1 MTETDDKLLKQFF
14 SEQKQEVK
22 DNGFSRRVM
31 RNLPGRN
38 HRLIQIWGTVCTV
51 LCVIL
56 FFAFGGLQ
64 ATISTLREVL
74 YPWYNTG
81 LRRDSIRNLSIS
93 PFWYSLSSEHA
104 RHGLWLDAEI
114 IRKPYRDLCATA
126 LKTGKN
132 LLSGSGCVI
141 FVNKIHTIYSI

>member
-38 HRLIQIWGTVCTV
+38 HRLIQVWGTVCTV

-64 ATISTLREVL
+64 ATISTLREVFVSMVQRGLTAGFDPKSL
-74 YPWYNTG
+74 YIAILVLAFFG
-81 LRRDSIRNLSIS
+81 
-93 PFWYSLSSEHA
+93 A
-104 RHGLWLDAEI
+104 RKAWSMA
-114 IRKPYRDLCATA
+114 
-126 LKTGKN
+126 
-132 LLSGSGCVI
+132 
-141 FVNKIHTIYSI
+141 

>member
-38 HRLIQIWGTVCTV
+38 HRLIQVWGTVCTV

-64 ATISTLREVL
+64 ATISTAARSFCIHGTTRAYGGIRSEISLYRHSGTRFLRSTQGMV
-74 YPWYNTG
+74 YG
-81 LRRDSIRNLSIS
+81 LM
-93 PFWYSLSSEHA
+93 
-104 RHGLWLDAEI
+104 
-114 IRKPYRDLCATA
+114 RK
-126 LKTGKN
+126 
-132 LLSGSGCVI
+132 
-141 FVNKIHTIYSI
+141 

>member
-1 MTETDDKLLKQFF
+1 MTETEDKLLKQFF

-38 HRLIQIWGTVCTV
+38 HRLIQVWGTVCTV

-64 ATISTLREVL
+64 ATISTLREVFV
-74 YPWYNTG
+74 
-81 LRRDSIRNLSIS
+81 SMVQ
-93 PFWYSLSSEHA
+93 
-104 RHGLWLDAEI
+104 HGLTAGFDPKSLYIAI
-114 IRKPYRDLCATA
+114 LVLAFFGARKAWSMA
-126 LKTGKN
+126 
-132 LLSGSGCVI
+132 
-141 FVNKIHTIYSI
+141 

>member
-64 ATISTLREVL
+64 ATISTLREVFVSMVQHGLTAGFDPKSL
-74 YPWYNTG
+74 YIAI
-81 LRRDSIRNLSIS
+81 L
-93 PFWYSLSSEHA
+93 YSLSSEHA

-126 LKTGKN
+126 LKN
-132 LLSGSGCVI
+132 R
-141 FVNKIHTIYSI
+141 